1 MIRHSYDMNKEL
13 LTKLF
18 ATDSDLLSK
27 YHILAPNSAEV
38 CAERTFNDLINADV
52 KIHLIEKN
60 NEVIGY
66 YGIEGV
72 AFLTGF
78 FLKPEHRNKEMIH
91 YFWNKVDSHFN
102 KDYFVGLYTRNTR
115 AIDFVNKKAISKY
128 ELDGSVFL
136 KIRR

>member
-1 MIRHSYDMNKEL
+1 MNQEL
-13 LTKLF
+13 LAKLF

-38 CAERTFNDLINADV
+38 CAERTMNDLINADV

-78 FLKPEHRNKEMIH
+78 FLTPENRTPAMIEL
-91 YFWNKVDSHFN
+91 FWRRVEKHFD
-102 KDYFVGLYTRNTR
+102 KDYFVGLYTKNTR
-115 AIDFVNKKAISKY
+115 AIKFMNKKTTEKY
-128 ELDGSVFL
+128 ETKSDIVLFKV
-136 KIRR
+136 RR

>member
-1 MIRHSYDMNKEL
+1 MTKEL
-13 LTKLF
+13 LTELF
-18 ATDSDLLSK
+18 ATDSELLSK

-38 CAERTFNDLINADV
+38 CAERTFTDLINADI

-66 YGIEGV
+66 YGIEGSS
-72 AFLTGF
+72 FLTGF
-78 FLKPEHRNKEMIH
+78 FIKPTHRNKETIER
-91 YFWNKVDSHFN
+91 FWKQVDSHFN
-102 KDYFVGLYTRNTR
+102 KDYFVGLHSKNTR
-115 AIDFVNKKAISKY
+115 AIDFINKKSIIKY